1 MQIRDVMTTPV
12 ITIGPEENAS
22 AAWKRMRRRGIRH
35 LVVADDARLV
45 GVISERDLG
54 GRGGDERRKNRT
66 VQQLMTPNVET
77 AHPDMPLDRAADLMR
92 ERLIGSLPVVDADR
106 FVGIATA
113 TDVFEAL
120 GQDAMG
126 ALSGAE
132 RQLLR
137 SPSSS
142 GRLGGSPIARA
153 RSDQMHGMRGT
164 RPRRSNMEKREAF
177 ADLVPRVSKRD
188 AGRTLAPEV
197 PSSIRTT
204 DVALDES
211 EREYIRKRLGEK
223 LGKFATSIERVTVR
237 LHDINGPRGGIDQSC
252 TIKVVLSGL
261 PSVVFE
267 SRAAEP
273 AIAINRAVTGVERA
287 VRRLVQRRRMV
298 PLKREGGRSHEI
310 NFPKPEQT

>member
-54 GRGGDERRKNRT
+54 GRGGDERRKNRS

-92 ERLIGSLPVVDADR
+92 ERLIGSLPVVDDDR

-120 GQDAMG
+120 GRDAMG

-142 GRLGGSPIARA
+142 GRLGGSPVVRA
-153 RSDQMHGMRGT
+153 RSDQTDGMRGT
-164 RPRRSNMEKREAF
+164 RPRRSNMEKRDSF
-177 ADLVPRVSKRD
+177 ADAFHERRSATRVARWRRRFRRAS
-188 AGRTLAPEV
+188 APPMSRSMRASGSTFGSGWAKSSANSRR
-197 PSSIRTT
+197 PSSGSRC
-204 DVALDES
+204 D
-211 EREYIRKRLGEK
+211 
-223 LGKFATSIERVTVR
+223 
-237 LHDINGPRGGIDQSC
+237 C
-252 TIKVVLSGL
+252 TISTA
-261 PSVVFE
+261 
-267 SRAAEP
+267 RAA
-273 AIAINRAVTGVERA
+273 ASINRA
-287 VRRLVQRRRMV
+287 
-298 PLKREGGRSHEI
+298 PSKWY
-310 NFPKPEQT
+310 